1 MHSALITMA
10 QAFDPTLAQVIDPG
24 GGEAPPG
31 AEGFETILR
40 WAAFLALGICVLGV
54 IVAGAMMAVSGRRG
68 EGGEHMSRL
77 GWVLAACIVVGS
89 ASGLV
94 GALV

>member
-1 MHSALITMA
+1 MLYALLTHGS
-10 QAFDPTLAQVIDPG
+10 DLLAAVPNPG
-24 GGEAPPG
+24 QGKAPPG
-31 AEGFETILR
+31 STKFEDIIS
-40 WAAFLALGICVLGV
+40 WAAYLALGVCVLGV
-54 IVAGAMMAVSGRRG
+54 IVAGAMMAISSRRG

-77 GWVLAACIVVGS
+77 GWVFAGCIVVGS

>member
-1 MHSALITMA
+1 MRDTLTAHLLGL
-10 QAFDPTLAQVIDPG
+10 LAQVPDPG
-24 GGEAPPG
+24 QGQAPPG
-31 AEGFETILR
+31 SENFTEILS
-40 WAAFLALGICVLGV
+40 WAAWIALAICVLGV
-54 IVAGAMMAVSGRRG
+54 LVAGAMMAVGSRRG

-77 GWVLAACIVVGS
+77 GWVLGGCIVIGS